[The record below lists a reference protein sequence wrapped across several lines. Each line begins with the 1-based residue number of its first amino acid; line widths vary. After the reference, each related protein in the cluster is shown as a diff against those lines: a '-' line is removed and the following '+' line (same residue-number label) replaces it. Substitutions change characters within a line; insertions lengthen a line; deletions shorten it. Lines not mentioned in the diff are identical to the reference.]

1 MAATG
6 SLDERRELLERI
18 GERTLLDVFMATC
31 AENGGRPALVAKE
44 GDAFRTRTW
53 AEYRFEASRLAV
65 ALRRRGVDHGGTVAL
80 MMTNRPEHVIADV
93 ATLIAGATPVSVYNT
108 LAPDQLAYIARDC
121 GARVAIVE
129 DGDMLAR
136 WLEVRS
142 ELPEL
147 TTIVVVDTAGA
158 DLPEGVES
166 FAALAAE
173 GEALLPSATGELE
186 NAWRAVHPDDAVTII
201 YTSGTTGPPKG
212 VLLSHRNLLY
222 MMEVLQR
229 LLAIEPGQSGIS
241 YLPLAHVAER
251 MVTHYVG
258 IRFGGSVT
266 FVRDIGE
273 VLESLQNARPQMFM
287 AVPRVWEKFHVRL
300 LQRIEEMPDRRR
312 ALAERAI
319 AAGLERVRLEMAGR
333 PVPPA
338 LKARAAVFDRLVFSR
353 IRQGLGLDRLRYA
366 VSGAAPIGAEL
377 LEFFAAIG
385 VPILEVYGMT
395 ETTAVLTANRPGR
408 IRIGTVG
415 QALPGVEI
423 SIADDGEVLA
433 RGPNIMSGYL
443 HRADAT
449 AETID
454 ADGWLHTGDLGRL
467 DPEGYLTIVGR
478 KKELIITAGGKNL
491 APNNIEAQ
499 IKPRS
504 PIIGQ
509 IAAIGDR
516 RPYLVALV
524 VLDGETLP
532 GWMQAEGLA
541 FEGVAAAAAHP
552 AVVAEVQRAIDEGNE
567 HLANPER
574 VRRFAILADEW
585 TAESDELTPSMKL
598 KRSVIAERHADVIES
613 LYAAPAQA

>member
-1 MAATG
+1 MAMTG
-6 SLDERRELLERI
+6 TMEEREAILAGI
-18 GERTLLDVFMATC
+18 HGRTLVDAFMTTC
-31 AENGGRPALVAKE
+31 AEGGGRPALVAKE
-44 GDAFRTRTW
+44 GEGFRTRTW
-53 AEYRFEASRLAV
+53 AEYRFEASRVAA
-65 ALRRRGVDHGGTVAL
+65 ALRRRGVDHGDAVAL
-80 MMTNRPEHVIADV
+80 MMTNRPEHAIADV
-93 ATLIAGATPVSVYNT
+93 GTLIAGGTPVSVYNT
-108 LAPDQLAYIARDC
+108 LAPEQLAYIARDC
-121 GARVAIVE
+121 GARVAVVE
-129 DGDMLAR
+129 DTAMLAR
-136 WLEVRS
+136 WLEVRA

-147 TTIVVVDTAGA
+147 ATIVVVETDGA
-158 DLPEGVES
+158 ELPEGVES
-166 FAALAAE
+166 YASLAAE
-173 GEALLPSATGELE
+173 GEALLPAAVGALE
-186 NAWRAVHPDDAVTII
+186 NAWRAVRPDDAVTII

-212 VLLSHRNLLY
+212 VVLTHRNLLY

-258 IRFGGSVT
+258 IRFAGSIT
-266 FVRDIGE
+266 FVRDVAD
-273 VLESLQNARPQMFM
+273 VLESLQTARPQMFM

-300 LQRIEEMPDRRR
+300 LQRIEEMPERRR
-312 ALAERAI
+312 ALADRAI

-333 PVPPA
+333 PVPAA
-338 LKARAAVFDRLVFSR
+338 LRARTVVFDRLVFAR
-353 IRQGLGLDRLRYA
+353 IRTGLGLDRLRYA

-415 QALPGVEI
+415 QALPGVELA
-423 SIADDGEVLA
+423 IADDGEVLA
-433 RGPNIMSGYL
+433 RGPNIMPGYL
-443 HRADAT
+443 HRDEAT

-454 ADGWLHTGDLGRL
+454 GEGWLHTGDLGRI
-467 DPEGYLTIVGR
+467 DADGYLTIVGR
-478 KKELIITAGGKNL
+478 KKELIITAGGKNV

-524 VLDGETLP
+524 VLDAEAVP
-532 GWMQAEGLA
+532 GWLDAKGLPFEGLA
-541 FEGVAAAAAHP
+541 AAARLP

-574 VRRFAILADEW
+574 VRRFAILPDEW

-598 KRSVIAERHADVIES
+598 KRSVIAERHAAVIER
-613 LYAAPAQA
+613 LYEEPAQA

>member
-1 MAATG
+1 MATDG
-6 SLDERRELLERI
+6 LL
-18 GERTLLDVFMATC
+18 GERAAIIDRVGARTLIDVFMTTC
-31 AENGGRPALVAKE
+31 AENGGRPALIAKE

-53 AEYRFEASRLAV
+53 AEYRFEARRLAV

-80 MMTNRPEHVIADV
+80 MMTNRPEHVVADV
-93 ATLIAGATPVSVYNT
+93 ATLLAGATPVSVYNT
-108 LAPDQLAYIARDC
+108 LAPEQLAYVARDC
-121 GARVAIVE
+121 RARVAIVE
-129 DGDMLAR
+129 DTAVLAR
-136 WLEVRS
+136 WLEVRG
-142 ELPEL
+142 ELPDLE
-147 TTIVVVDTAGA
+147 TIVVVDTDGA
-158 DLPEGVES
+158 ELPEGVES
-166 FAALAAE
+166 SEALAAE
-173 GEALLPSATGELE
+173 GEALLPAATGELE
-186 NAWRAVHPDDAVTII
+186 NAWRAVRPDDAVTII

-212 VLLSHRNLLY
+212 VVLTHQNLLY

-258 IRFGGSVT
+258 IRFAGSVT
-266 FVRDIGE
+266 FVRDVAD

-300 LQRIEEMPDRRR
+300 LQRIEEMPERRR

-338 LKARAAVFDRLVFSR
+338 LRARTVVFDRLVFSR

-377 LEFFAAIG
+377 LEFFSAIG

-415 QALPGVEI
+415 QALPGVELA
-423 SIADDGEVLA
+423 IADDGEVLA
-433 RGPNIMSGYL
+433 RGPNIMPGYL
-443 HRADAT
+443 NREDAT

-454 ADGWLHTGDLGRL
+454 GDGWLHTGDLGRL
-467 DPEGYLTIVGR
+467 DDEGYLTIVGR
-478 KKELIITAGGKNL
+478 KKELIITAGGKNV

-504 PIIGQ
+504 PIIAQ
-509 IAAIGDR
+509 VAVIGDR

-524 VLDGETLP
+524 VLDAEALP
-532 GWMQAEGLA
+532 GWLQAKGLP
-541 FEGVAAAAAHP
+541 FERLAAAAAHP
-552 AVVAEVQRAIDEGNE
+552 ARATQ
-567 HLANPER
+567 P
-574 VRRFAILADEW
+574 VR
-585 TAESDELTPSMKL
+585 P
-598 KRSVIAERHADVIES
+598 
-613 LYAAPAQA
+613 APAGAG

>member
-1 MAATG
+1 MATTELIA
-6 SLDERRELLERI
+6 ERGDVLERV
-18 GERTLLDVFMATC
+18 GERTLIDVFMATC
-31 AENGGRPALVAKE
+31 ADNGGRPALVAKE
-44 GDAFRTRTW
+44 GEAFRTRTW

-108 LAPDQLAYIARDC
+108 LAPEQLAYIAQDC

-129 DGDMLAR
+129 DTAMLAR
-136 WLEVRS
+136 WLEVRG
-142 ELPEL
+142 ELPGL
-147 TTIVVVDTAGA
+147 TTIVVVDTDGA
-158 DLPEGVES
+158 ELPEGVES
-166 FAALAAE
+166 YEALAAE
-173 GEALLPSATGELE
+173 GESLLPAATGELE
-186 NAWRAVHPDDAVTII
+186 NAWRAVRPDDAVTII

-212 VLLSHRNLLY
+212 VVLSHRNLLY
-222 MMEVLQR
+222 MMELLQR
-229 LLAIEPGQSGIS
+229 LLEIEPGQSGIS

-258 IRFGGSVT
+258 IRFAGSVT
-266 FVRDIGE
+266 FVREIGE
-273 VLESLQNARPQMFM
+273 VLESLQSARPQMFM

-300 LQRIEEMPDRRR
+300 LQRIEEMPERRR

-319 AAGLERVRLEMAGR
+319 AAGLERVRLEMSSR
-333 PVPPA
+333 PVPA
-338 LKARAAVFDRLVFSR
+338 GLKARTVVFDRLVFSR

-423 SIADDGEVLA
+423 AIADDGEVLA
-433 RGPNIMSGYL
+433 RGPNIMAGYL
-443 HRADAT
+443 NRADAT

-454 ADGWLHTGDLGRL
+454 GDGWLHTGDLGRL
-467 DPEGYLTIVGR
+467 DEDGYLTIVGR

-524 VLDGETLP
+524 VLDGEALP
-532 GWMQAEGLA
+532 GWMQGKGLA
-541 FEGVAAAAAHP
+541 FAGVAAAAADP

-574 VRRFAILADEW
+574 VRRFAILPDEW

-598 KRSVIAERHADVIES
+598 KRSVIAERHAEVIES
-613 LYAAPAQA
+613 LYAEPARG